1 MEGNDDMI
9 FIAFFALAAAVQAPQ
24 GARQQA
30 HVVMPENARQREF
43 QEQYGYADAVVS
55 NGIVYL
61 SGVPVYLA
69 PGETDM
75 DKAFT
80 RAFEALGKTLAR
92 AGVTFGDVVQVKSVH
107 TDVNGQ
113 IEAMVKVKNR
123 YMTGKPP
130 AWTAVGS
137 NGLLQPGEDVQIAI
151 QSRHRLRRFEG
162 AAAGEDGQPA
172 EERPLVRL
180 EQIVTPID
188 GVAQGALAPRRIT
201 RAARQQR

>member
-1 MEGNDDMI
+1 MI
-9 FIAFFALAAAVQAPQ
+9 LTTLLALTAAAQAPQ
-24 GARQQA
+24 GAREQA
-30 HVVMPENARQREF
+30 NAVMPENARQRQF

-80 RAFEALGKTLAR
+80 RAFDALGKTLAR
-92 AGVTFGDVVQVKSVH
+92 AGVSFGDVVEVRSVH

-113 IEAMVKVKNR
+113 IDAMVKVKNR

-130 AWTAVGS
+130 AWTAVGT
-137 NGLLQPGEDVQIAI
+137 NGLLQPG
-151 QSRHRLRRFEG
+151 
-162 AAAGEDGQPA
+162 
-172 EERPLVRL
+172 
-180 EQIVTPID
+180 
-188 GVAQGALAPRRIT
+188 GVAEIT
-201 RAARQQR
+201 LVAHVPAKPKK